1 MANEKFDPNEIPVE
15 PCFRPDGSFD
25 LGAFLRAPQVLGALV
40 FIVAGLGICFLVT
53 HVLKVDN
60 NFVCMMVLMVCG
72 MASLSGAE
80 SISKYYNM
88 QREAR
93 DARMAKGKGKKKK

>member
-15 PCFRPDGSFD
+15 PCFRQDGSFD

-40 FIVAGLGICFLVT
+40 FIIAGLGLSFVVT
-53 HVLKVDN
+53 HVLKVEN
-60 NFVCMMVLMVCG
+60 NFVCFTVMLVSG
-72 MASLSGAE
+72 FASFSGAE
-80 SISKYYNM
+80 NIAKYYNM

-93 DARMAKGKGKKKK
+93 DARMGKGKGKKKK

>member
-40 FIVAGLGICFLVT
+40 FIIAGLGLSFVVT
-53 HVLKVDN
+53 HVLKVEN
-60 NFVCMMVLMVCG
+60 NFVCFTVMLVSG
-72 MASLSGAE
+72 FASFSGAE
-80 SISKYYNM
+80 NIAKYYNM

-93 DARMAKGKGKKKK
+93 DAHMGKGKGKKKK

>member
-1 MANEKFDPNEIPVE
+1 MENNKPDPNEIPVE

-40 FIVAGLGICFLVT
+40 FIVGGLGICFLVT
-53 HVLKVDN
+53 HVLKEEN
-60 NFVCMMVLMVCG
+60 NFICMMVLMLCG
-72 MASLSGAE
+72 MSSLSGAE
-80 SISKYYNM
+80 SIAKYFNM

-93 DARMAKGKGKKKK
+93 DARMGKKK